1 MLVLKMKK
9 RIFGLVIFCVL
20 IACQSVH
27 ASAPVTVL
35 QKSPNQLCDKASLQR
50 GAKLYVNYCQSC
62 HAMQYVRFQT
72 MAKDIGLVDEE
83 GKVLEELVKTNLN
96 FISDSIHDSMTNGMT
111 PKDGQKW
118 FGVPPPDLTLETRVR
133 GTDWVYTYLKSFY
146 VDPTKPW
153 GVNNTVFPSVAMPH
167 VLLNLQGEQFLDSK
181 TNQLTLVNPDK
192 LLIQEYDQIVTDL
205 VNFLDYS
212 AEPIKLK
219 RQKIGIGV
227 MIFLVIF
234 LVFAYLLKREYW
246 KDVH

>member
-1 MLVLKMKK
+1 M
-9 RIFGLVIFCVL
+9 
-20 IACQSVH
+20 ACQSVY
-27 ASAPVTVL
+27 ANTEAVKL
-35 QKSPNQLCDKASLQR
+35 QKSPNQVCDKASLQR
-50 GAKLYVNYCQSC
+50 GARLYVNYCQSC
-62 HAMQYVRFQT
+62 HAMRYVRYKT
-72 MAKDIGLVDEE
+72 MAHDIGIVDEE
-83 GKVLEELVKTNLN
+83 DKVLEDVVKTNLN
-96 FISDSIHDSMTNGMT
+96 FISDNIFDSMNNGML

-118 FGVPPPDLTLETRVR
+118 FGITPPDLTLETRVR

-167 VLLNLQGEQFLDSK
+167 VLGELQGEYVLDPK
-181 TNQLTLVNPDK
+181 THQLTLVKPGK
-192 LLIQEYDQIVTDL
+192 LSVEEYNQVVTDL

-219 RQKIGIGV
+219 RQKMGIGV

>member
-9 RIFGLVIFCVL
+9 RIFGLLFACMMVSSHPVIAATQV
-20 IACQSVH
+20 A
-27 ASAPVTVL
+27 L
-35 QKSPNQLCDKASLQR
+35 QKSPNQVCDQASLQR

-62 HAMQYVRFQT
+62 HAMRYVRYQT
-72 MAKDIGLVDEE
+72 MAKDIGIVDEN
-83 GKVLEELVKTNLN
+83 GKVLEAVVKTNLN
-96 FISDSIHDSMTNGMT
+96 FISDSVFDSMTNGML
-111 PKDGQKW
+111 PKDGAKW
-118 FGVPPPDLTLETRVR
+118 FGVTPPDLTLETRVR

-146 VDPTKPW
+146 VDPSRPW

-167 VLLNLQGEQFLDSK
+167 VLLELQGEQVLDPK
-181 TNQLTLVNPDK
+181 THQLTLAKPGK
-192 LLIQEYDQIVTDL
+192 LSAQEYDQVVTDL

-219 RQKIGIGV
+219 REKMGIGV

-234 LVFAYLLKREYW
+234 LMFAYLLKREYW

>member
-1 MLVLKMKK
+1 MLVLKMMK
-9 RIFGLVIFCVL
+9 RIFGLFIVCLVFT
-20 IACQSVH
+20 CQLVY
-27 ASAPVTVL
+27 ANTEVEL
-35 QKSPNQLCDKASLQR
+35 QKSPNQVCDQASLQR

-62 HAMQYVRFQT
+62 HAMRYVRFKT
-72 MAKDIGLVDEE
+72 LAKDIGIVDEKGE
-83 GKVLEELVKTNLN
+83 VLEEIVKTNLN
-96 FISDSIHDSMTNGMT
+96 FISDSIHDSMNNGML
-111 PKDGQKW
+111 PKDGQQW

-146 VDPTKPW
+146 VDPSRPW

-167 VLLNLQGEQFLDSK
+167 VLLELQGEQLINPK
-181 TNQLTLVNPDK
+181 THQLTLAKPGTLSV
-192 LLIQEYDQIVTDL
+192 QEYDQTVTDL

>member
-1 MLVLKMKK
+1 MLVLKMMK
-9 RIFGLVIFCVL
+9 RIFGLFIVCFVFAGQLVYANTHIE
-20 IACQSVH
+20 
-27 ASAPVTVL
+27 L
-35 QKSPNQLCDKASLQR
+35 QKSPNQVCDQASLQR

-62 HAMQYVRFQT
+62 HTMRYVRFKT
-72 MAKDIGLVDEE
+72 MAKDIGMVNEKGE
-83 GKVLEELVKTNLN
+83 VLEDIVKTNLN
-96 FISDSIHDSMTNGMT
+96 FISESVHDSMINGMS
-111 PKDGQKW
+111 PHDGQKW

-146 VDPTKPW
+146 VDPSRPW

-167 VLLNLQGEQFLDSK
+167 VLLELQGEQVLDPK
-181 TNQLTLVNPDK
+181 THQLTLAKPGTLSVK
-192 LLIQEYDQIVTDL
+192 EYDQTVTDL

>member
-1 MLVLKMKK
+1 MLVLKMMK
-9 RIFGLVIFCVL
+9 RIFGLFVVCFVFT
-20 IACQSVH
+20 CQLVYANTH
-27 ASAPVTVL
+27 VEL
-35 QKSPNQLCDKASLQR
+35 QKSPNQVCDQASLQR

-62 HAMQYVRFQT
+62 HTMRYVRFKT
-72 MAKDIGLVDEE
+72 MAKDIGMVNEKGE
-83 GKVLEELVKTNLN
+83 VLEDIVKTNLN
-96 FISDSIHDSMTNGMT
+96 FISESIHDSITNGML
-111 PKDGQKW
+111 PSDGQKW

-146 VDPTKPW
+146 IDPSRPW

-167 VLLNLQGEQFLDSK
+167 VLLELQGEQVLDPK
-181 TNQLTLVNPDK
+181 THQLTLVKPGTQSV
-192 LLIQEYDQIVTDL
+192 QEYDQTVTDL

>member
-1 MLVLKMKK
+1 MLVLKMMK
-9 RIFGLVIFCVL
+9 RIFGFFIVCLVFT
-20 IACQSVH
+20 CQLANANTQVE
-27 ASAPVTVL
+27 L
-35 QKSPNQLCDKASLQR
+35 QKSPNQVCDQASLQR

-62 HAMQYVRFQT
+62 HAMRYVRYNT
-72 MAKDIGLVDEE
+72 MAKDLGIVNEKGE
-83 GKVLEELVKTNLN
+83 VLEDVLKTNLN
-96 FISDSIHDSMTNGMT
+96 FISESIHDSMNNGML
-111 PKDGQKW
+111 PHDGQKW

-146 VDPTKPW
+146 VDPSRPW

-167 VLLNLQGEQFLDSK
+167 VLLELQGEQLLDHK
-181 TNQLTLVNPDK
+181 THQLTLVKPGT
-192 LLIQEYDQIVTDL
+192 LSVQEYDQTVTDL

>member
-1 MLVLKMKK
+1 MLVLKMMK
-9 RIFGLVIFCVL
+9 RIFGLFIVCLVFT
-20 IACQSVH
+20 CQLGFANTQV
-27 ASAPVTVL
+27 AL
-35 QKSPNQLCDKASLQR
+35 QKSPNQVCDQASLQR
-50 GAKLYVNYCQSC
+50 GAKLFVNYCQSC
-62 HAMQYVRFQT
+62 HTMRYVRYKT
-72 MAKDIGLVDEE
+72 MAKDIGMVDEKGE
-83 GKVLEELVKTNLN
+83 VLEDVVKTNLN
-96 FISDSIHDSMTNGMT
+96 FISESIHDSMTNGML
-111 PKDGQKW
+111 PKDGQQW
-118 FGVPPPDLTLETRVR
+118 FGVAPPDLTLGTRVR

-146 VDPTKPW
+146 VDPSRPW

-167 VLLNLQGEQFLDSK
+167 VLLELQGEQHLDPK
-181 TNQLTLVNPDK
+181 THQLTLVKPGT
-192 LLIQEYDQIVTDL
+192 LSAQEYDQTVTDL